1 MKSFLV
7 AAALLAA
14 LAGLFFLSLAVGAT
28 DTIGPSQII
37 SDIENQAGV
46 IWLFRLPRALT
57 AIFAGS
63 LLATSG
69 LLLQSLTRNPLIS
82 PDLIGVTSGGGVA
95 AVITLLVLGSAS
107 ISYLPFTVFIGSVT
121 VAAIVWKLGQGVS
134 QQRFVLT
141 GVALAALAQS
151 FITLI
156 LVTYA
161 PSAAEA
167 MIWLKGSLY
176 ARTWQHAEALFPWWL
191 LVSLACFLIAYQ
203 ANPLLLGSEVAQTLG
218 LNLPLIR
225 GALWGLSVA
234 AAAGAVAAVGT
245 IGFVGLV
252 VPHMARL
259 MVGADLRRTLPLAMV
274 LGAGLLLFSDTV
286 GRILSPPLEVPAGLV
301 CAVIGAPYFG
311 FLLWRGKVTL

>member
-1 MKSFLV
+1 MRSFLIT
-7 AAALLAA
+7 LAA
-14 LAGLFFLSLAVGAT
+14 FAILIGLFLFSLAVGAT
-28 DTIGPSQII
+28 DTIGLSQIA
-37 SDIENQAGV
+37 SELANREGV
-46 IWLFRLPRALT
+46 IGLFRLPRALT

-82 PDLIGVTSGGGVA
+82 PDLIGITSGGGVA

-134 QQRFVLT
+134 QQRFILT

-151 FITLI
+151 LITLI

-176 ARTWQHAEALFPWWL
+176 ARTWQHAQALFPWWL
-191 LVSLACFLIAYQ
+191 LVSLACFLVAYQ
-203 ANPLLLGSEVAQTLG
+203 ANPLLLGSEIAQTLG
-218 LNLPLIR
+218 VSLPFVRAAIW
-225 GALWGLSVA
+225 ALAVA

-259 MVGADLRRTLPLAMV
+259 MVGADLRRTLPLAMI
-274 LGAGLLLFSDTV
+274 LGGGLLLFSDTV

-311 FLLWRGKVTL
+311 FLLWRGRVTL